1 VAIAVLPR
9 AQHFLPK
16 LGPNPHAIPV
26 H

>member
-16 LGPNPHAIPV
+16 LRLSPQAMPAH
-26 H
+26 